1 VRSVAADFR
10 PALGFVRRRDTRQS
24 AFEVAWRPRVAEGG
38 LVRRFVVDGTVQRA
52 DALDGEPQDAAFGIE
67 QLGFETHEGD
77 QVGFFGERAFER
89 VQSEFAL
96 FRDSTPVFAGDYW
109 TSRHGVFVEASE
121 GREVGGFASLSTG
134 DFFDGTSDRIEA
146 NVDWRTSALLHLGV
160 GYDTAAVD
168 LGPGRSF
175 TTHIGSCR
183 VDFFLSPRLSVRN
196 LVQYDNESEVLG
208 WQSRLRWIY
217 DPGRDFFAVLGTR
230 WNRADDGSL
239 IPGEQGL
246 ELKIVHAVRF

>member
-1 VRSVAADFR
+1 
-10 PALGFVRRRDTRQS
+10 
-24 AFEVAWRPRVAEGG
+24 
-38 LVRRFVVDGTVQRA
+38 VRRFVVDGTVQRA

-146 NVDWRTSALLHLGV
+146 NVDWRTSALLHLGA
-160 GYDTAAVD
+160 GYNTAIVD
-168 LGPGRSF
+168 LGPGRAF
-175 TTHIGSCR
+175 TTQIGSGR
-183 VDFFLSPRLSVRN
+183 VDLHLTPQLSVYN
-196 LVQYDNESEVLG
+196 LVQFDNESQQLG

-217 DPGRDFFAVLGTR
+217 QPGCDLFVVGGVGWLREEDESLVPTR
-230 WNRADDGSL
+230 QSL
-239 IPGEQGL
+239 QVKL
-246 ELKIVHAVRF
+246 VHTLRF

>member
-1 VRSVAADFR
+1 
-10 PALGFVRRRDTRQS
+10 
-24 AFEVAWRPRVAEGG
+24 
-38 LVRRFVVDGTVQRA
+38 
-52 DALDGEPQDAAFGIE
+52 
-67 QLGFETHEGD
+67 
-77 QVGFFGERAFER
+77 